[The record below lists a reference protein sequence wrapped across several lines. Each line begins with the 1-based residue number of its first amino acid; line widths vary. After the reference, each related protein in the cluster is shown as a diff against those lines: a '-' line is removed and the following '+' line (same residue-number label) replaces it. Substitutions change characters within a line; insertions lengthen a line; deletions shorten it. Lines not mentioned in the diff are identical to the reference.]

1 MGIENIIKER
11 KSIRKYLDKKVSF
24 DKIGKILEAGTYA
37 PSSGN
42 IQNWIFIIVR
52 DKQKKEDIA
61 IASLKQHWMTNAYTY
76 IIICNNTEKVERLYG
91 DRGKLYGIQNCAL
104 AAQNMMLMA
113 QSLDLATCFVG
124 AFDTNAVSRI
134 LKLPPN
140 IAPQIILTLG
150 YSNEKP
156 IKTSR
161 NPIERVTFFEEYGKK
176 MVDDFSFWPLQKF
189 EKDIKDLR
197 EKHSKKLNEFHKKI
211 KK

>member
-1 MGIENIIKER
+1 MSVENIIKER

-52 DKQKKEDIA
+52 DKQKKEEIA
-61 IASLKQHWMTNAYTY
+61 IASLKQYWMTRAYAY
-76 IIICNNTEKVERLYG
+76 IIICNNTEKVEKLYG
-91 DRGKLYGIQNCAL
+91 DRGKLYGTQNCAL

-124 AFDTNAVSRI
+124 AFDANAVSRI

-140 IAPQIILTLG
+140 MIPQIILTLG
-150 YSNEKP
+150 YSDEKP
-156 IKTSR
+156 IKASRTS
-161 NPIERVTFFEEYGKK
+161 IDKITFFEEYGKK

-197 EKHSKKLNEFHKKI
+197 EKHSKKLNEFYKKI